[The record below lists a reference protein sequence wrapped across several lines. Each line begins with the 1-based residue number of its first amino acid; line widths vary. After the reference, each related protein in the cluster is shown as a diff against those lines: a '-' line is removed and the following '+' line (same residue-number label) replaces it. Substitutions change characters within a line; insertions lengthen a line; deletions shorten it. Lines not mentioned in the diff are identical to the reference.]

1 MEDEVYQKKF
11 FKLYVEKFP
20 SIKYEE
26 ILNELDTKY
35 PQKKILFGK
44 SNFFA
49 LKNEIYKESYDKIN
63 KYELLD
69 NIDYKGEI
77 LLKGKITYKKENGDD
92 NK

>member
-1 MEDEVYQKKF
+1 MEEEAYQKMF

-49 LKNEIYKESYDKIN
+49 LKNEIYKEYYDKIN
-63 KYELLD
+63 NDKLLD
-69 NIDYKGEI
+69 NID
-77 LLKGKITYKKENGDD
+77 LKEKNY
-92 NK
+92 